1 MEDLTARIVE
11 RRERALDQQLADSL
25 GESLE
30 NVINLPQIEKANLMN
45 VMHIN
50 VDISVDAVDEGS
62 VNVVTG
68 VDDAVSNRDSMKTK
82 ESKKRRRKSSMDD
95 DDDFVVDNTSE
106 KSAFVDNLDMNL
118 LDLYSPGTS
127 GSGRPTRQAAKRAN
141 VANKRVNLVE
151 NEGSKVKFEND
162 AAVKPQ
168 HVESITTDLEKEEP
182 KTSDNIEPIEPIE
195 PPKQEKEESFQKDY
209 AETISYINSKLKSPA
224 LLEHVTPNIS
234 KIFSDLDSLPVFDM
248 NKLKVPET
256 CCDPKEVPAFLK
268 HNFMLKTISSHGT
281 VCGAN
286 SSNLS
291 EPVTMQKLLATK
303 RKILKVNLSKDSNGD
318 KLVDDEIEDILDS
331 NENSNEA
338 LVITDSSSS
347 RETSINDAPKNE
359 FSSSDISLG
368 CDLRNLNSMN
378 GENSASGFLSKPV
391 LKTTTAG
398 NGNRLKLKTTKKKQ
412 ASGGGL
418 RIDHFYDRA
427 FDNKMKIPNPEL
439 TDAIGK
445 ILSNPKINLTKEDGS
460 CFEDDEDD
468 EGGSEEVKIV
478 EEMSSPIYRRTT
490 PRKNLKLNPDNHEG
504 ASRILELLE
513 ENDPEEKEDQGTC
526 PICSNLFLKSEIERH
541 ASDCHGN

>member
-11 RRERALDQQLADSL
+11 RRERELDQQLADSL

-50 VDISVDAVDEGS
+50 VDISVDEGS

-68 VDDAVSNRDSMKTK
+68 LDDAVSNRDSMKTK

-106 KSAFVDNLDMNL
+106 KLAFVDNLDMNL

-162 AAVKPQ
+162 AALKPQ

-182 KTSDNIEPIEPIE
+182 KTSDNKETIEPIEPL
-195 PPKQEKEESFQKDY
+195 KQGKEESFQKDY

-248 NKLKVPET
+248 NKLKVPVT
-256 CCDPKEVPAFLK
+256 CCDPKEIPAFLK

-291 EPVTMQKLLATK
+291 EPVTMHKILATK

-318 KLVDDEIEDILDS
+318 KLVDDEIEDILNS

-347 RETSINDAPKNE
+347 RETSINDAPKNG

-368 CDLRNLNSMN
+368 LDLRNLTSK
-378 GENSASGFLSKPV
+378 SGFLSKPV
-391 LKTTTAG
+391 LKTTTG
-398 NGNRLKLKTTKKKQ
+398 TGKRLKLKPTKKKQ

-418 RIDHFYDRA
+418 QIDHFYDRA
-427 FDNKMKIPNPEL
+427 SDNKKKIPNLEL

-468 EGGSEEVKIV
+468 EGDTEEVKIV

-526 PICSNLFLKSEIERH
+526 PICSNLFLISEIERH

>member
-1 MEDLTARIVE
+1 M
-11 RRERALDQQLADSL
+11 
-25 GESLE
+25 
-30 NVINLPQIEKANLMN
+30 
-45 VMHIN
+45 
-50 VDISVDAVDEGS
+50 
-62 VNVVTG
+62 
-68 VDDAVSNRDSMKTK
+68 
-82 ESKKRRRKSSMDD
+82 
-95 DDDFVVDNTSE
+95 
-106 KSAFVDNLDMNL
+106 
-118 LDLYSPGTS
+118 
-127 GSGRPTRQAAKRAN
+127 
-141 VANKRVNLVE
+141 
-151 NEGSKVKFEND
+151 
-162 AAVKPQ
+162 
-168 HVESITTDLEKEEP
+168 
-182 KTSDNIEPIEPIE
+182 
-195 PPKQEKEESFQKDY
+195 
-209 AETISYINSKLKSPA
+209 
-224 LLEHVTPNIS
+224 TPNIS

-248 NKLKVPET
+248 NKLKVPVT

-347 RETSINDAPKNE
+347 RETSINDAPKNGV
-359 FSSSDISLG
+359 SSSDISLG
-368 CDLRNLNSMN
+368 VDLRNLTSK
-378 GENSASGFLSKPV
+378 SGFLSKPV
-391 LKTTTAG
+391 LKTTTG
-398 NGNRLKLKTTKKKQ
+398 TGKRLKLKPTKKKQ

-418 RIDHFYDRA
+418 QIDHFYDRA
-427 FDNKMKIPNPEL
+427 SDNKMKIPNPEL
-439 TDAIGK
+439 TDAISK

-468 EGGSEEVKIV
+468 EGDTEEVKIV
-478 EEMSSPIYRRTT
+478 KEMSSPIYRRTT